1 MGWIKDLL
9 DSCSRKIR
17 IKYFEWRLRK
27 VYKEDTYVYEE
38 DQNFDAKN

>member
-1 MGWIKDLL
+1 MAWIKDLI
-9 DSCSRKIR
+9 DSLYTKVR

-38 DQNFDAKN
+38 DQNFDTKD